1 MTGANAELARLEAL
15 AEAACEAMYEARPPA
30 VKDFCDDAMR
40 YFGEAIVAAER
51 GNSTADVERL
61 IRRRGHIW
69 QVYTHQFRGIG

>member
-40 YFGEAIVAAER
+40 
-51 GNSTADVERL
+51 
-61 IRRRGHIW
+61 
-69 QVYTHQFRGIG
+69 